1 MPSTSTGL
9 NNLGVSCTESNRSL
23 NVETAA
29 TTSSVSNLSP
39 SAASFRAAS
48 GQSQSSSSELS
59 SSGSYSAPG
68 SADSTLQRP
77 VQWPPGGP
85 LQSGPAFQTRG
96 GGSAR
101 HRVYAGAAERERF
114 LLAFSSPLA
123 GPPQPASS
131 NALSPITSPLKQSLA
146 REAGYLNCIQTMLTQ
161 ASNLLLLRLSTETA
175 FNNKQLLEDQVVSVI
190 FLEAI
195 LSFLYTKYCML
206 RLYDNFNEY
215 EYTYS
220 RE

>member
-23 NVETAA
+23 NVEAPA

-77 VQWPPGGP
+77 VQWPSSGP
-85 LQSGPAFQTRG
+85 VQIGPAFQTR

-101 HRVYAGAAERERF
+101 HRVYAGAVERERF
-114 LLAFSSPLA
+114 LLAFPSPLA
-123 GPPQPASS
+123 GPPQSASS
-131 NALSPITSPLKQSLA
+131 NALSPFTSPLKQSLA

-161 ASNLLLLRLSTETA
+161 ASNLLLLRLSVETA
-175 FNNKQLLEDQVVSVI
+175 FNSKQLLEDQVSLYYISRGYSFIFVYTNVSI
-190 FLEAI
+190 I
-195 LSFLYTKYCML
+195 
-206 RLYDNFNEY
+206 
-215 EYTYS
+215 
-220 RE
+220 